1 MDEAAAAQVTEVGGW
16 GPWIVGGGW
25 LTIGGQK
32 GDLLYRPIES
42 VERVI
47 CDCREGR
54 VSMDYQP
61 GHPHGFCSA
70 IWMGEVA
77 LCRPLSDPEG
87 ALARLK
93 AITTPYP
100 EALRE
105 TLIRRFQW
113 EILFSIENARTA
125 LPKGDETYIAGCA
138 FRSLACAAQVLFA
151 VNRRY
156 VINEKGA
163 HAGAARLP
171 LTVANL
177 TERVKSV
184 WQAIGLCAFDVA
196 LTELGSIEHE
206 VAGLVEAARLNRAR
220 KMRRRAISYIRRFMT
235 IGAIRILGVDP
246 GLRKTGWGVIEAAGS
261 RLIFIAC
268 GSIETDAATSL
279 AERLAAIHRLLTGL
293 VEREGPHEAAV
304 EETFINRD
312 PQSALKLGQARGVA
326 LATLALTGLPVAE
339 YAANLIKKTVVGVG
353 HAEKRQVAMM
363 VRMLLPASTASTS
376 DAADALAVAICHAQ
390 HRAARARGAA

>member
-1 MDEAAAAQVTEVGGW
+1 METPDPLLERVSAALDAIPGVVAVALGGSRAVGAAHAFSDYDIGLYFSEQAGLDVEHLRDVVKSLVDEPAAAQVTEVGGW

-25 LTIGGQK
+25 LMITGHK
-32 GDLLYRPIES
+32 VDLVYRPVES

-47 CDCREGR
+47 GKCREGR
-54 VSMDYQP
+54 VSVDYQP

-77 LCRPLSDPEG
+77 LCRPLSDPER

-93 AITTPYP
+93 AMTTPYP

-105 TLIRRFQW
+105 ALIRRFQW

-138 FRSLACAAQVLFA
+138 FRTLACAAQVLFA
-151 VNRRY
+151 LNRRY
-156 VINEKGA
+156 LINEKGSLA
-163 HAGAARLP
+163 AAARLP

-206 VAGLVEAARLNRAR
+206 LAGLVEAAR
-220 KMRRRAISYIRRFMT
+220 
-235 IGAIRILGVDP
+235 
-246 GLRKTGWGVIEAAGS
+246 
-261 RLIFIAC
+261 
-268 GSIETDAATSL
+268 
-279 AERLAAIHRLLTGL
+279 
-293 VEREGPHEAAV
+293 
-304 EETFINRD
+304 
-312 PQSALKLGQARGVA
+312 
-326 LATLALTGLPVAE
+326 
-339 YAANLIKKTVVGVG
+339 
-353 HAEKRQVAMM
+353 
-363 VRMLLPASTASTS
+363 
-376 DAADALAVAICHAQ
+376 
-390 HRAARARGAA
+390 

>member
-1 MDEAAAAQVTEVGGW
+1 MDTPDTLLERISHAITIVPGVVAVALGGSRAIGAAHASSDYDIGLYFSERAGLDVERLRDVVRSLVDEPAPAQVTEVGGW

-25 LTIGGQK
+25 LTIAGK
-32 GDLLYRPIES
+32 KVDLLYRPIES

-47 CDCREGR
+47 RECHEGR

-93 AITTPYP
+93 AMTTPYP

-105 TLIRRFQW
+105 ALIRRFQW

-125 LPKGDETYIAGCA
+125 IPKGDATYIAGCG

-163 HAGAARLP
+163 LASAARLP

-177 TERVKSV
+177 NERVKSV
-184 WQAIGLCAFDVA
+184 WHAIGLCAFDVA
-196 LTELGSIEHE
+196 LTELVSIEHE
-206 VAGLVEAARLNRAR
+206 LAGLVEAAR
-220 KMRRRAISYIRRFMT
+220 
-235 IGAIRILGVDP
+235 
-246 GLRKTGWGVIEAAGS
+246 
-261 RLIFIAC
+261 
-268 GSIETDAATSL
+268 
-279 AERLAAIHRLLTGL
+279 
-293 VEREGPHEAAV
+293 
-304 EETFINRD
+304 
-312 PQSALKLGQARGVA
+312 
-326 LATLALTGLPVAE
+326 
-339 YAANLIKKTVVGVG
+339 
-353 HAEKRQVAMM
+353 
-363 VRMLLPASTASTS
+363 
-376 DAADALAVAICHAQ
+376 
-390 HRAARARGAA
+390 